1 MVRPLC
7 TGTKSR
13 LVQYESLIL
22 PYNSIC
28 DCSDLFNTGI
38 TNEKQFVREALHC
51 MKEFMTVDGNKVVYE
66 NVIEQESQRIFF
78 SKIVYMKIV
87 LLFHS
92 CVLNDI
98 KNTKIL
104 MST

>member
-1 MVRPLC
+1 LNADFAYWWVIIACRF
-7 TGTKSR
+7 T
-13 LVQYESLIL
+13 
-22 PYNSIC
+22 
-28 DCSDLFNTGI
+28 
-38 TNEKQFVREALHC
+38 ALHC

-104 MST
+104 MSI